1 MTTTH
6 RLEGGSSPGTPE
18 ELDLVRRMRE
28 GDEAAFEMFAD
39 HYIPA
44 LHRFAAARLR
54 GQPELTRDL
63 VQTTICRVMERLDSY
78 RGEASLFTWLAACCR
93 NEIGAHFRR
102 RHGQPV
108 LVEVDDDIRAS
119 SLDPEESAIETN
131 TRELVH
137 LALDHLPPSYA
148 SALEW
153 KYLQG
158 EPVEEIA
165 RRLRMTSK
173 AAESLLTR
181 ARAAFRNTYQRW
193 VR

>member
-1 MTTTH
+1 MATTH
-6 RLEGGSSPGTPE
+6 RFEEGSSPGTPE
-18 ELDLVRRMRE
+18 ELDLVRRMRD

-63 VQTTICRVMERLDSY
+63 VQTTICRIMERLDSY

-93 NEIGAHFRR
+93 NEIAAHFRR
-102 RHGQPV
+102 QQGRPLLAEIGEEIP
-108 LVEVDDDIRAS
+108 ATTM
-119 SLDPEESAIETN
+119 DPEESAIETD
-131 TRELVH
+131 TRDLVH
-137 LALDHLPPSYA
+137 LTLDRLPPSYA

-153 KYLQG
+153 KYLEG
-158 EPVEEIA
+158 EPVEDIA
-165 RRLRMTSK
+165 RRLHLSAK

-181 ARAAFRNTYQRW
+181 ARAAFRTTYERL